1 MIIGTLHSG
10 CIDPIQA
17 TARFVIILEGGIQ
30 KSDTATTILSNGKG
44 NFGATNR
51 NDRTGR
57 SVPPSNIPVEPNRN
71 GPFHL
76 VSNRNFRRF
85 GLNGKHPLLN
95 RIATDLSRQ

>member
-17 TARFVIILEGGIQ
+17 TARLVIILEAGIQ
-30 KSDTATTILSNGKG
+30 KSDTGTTILSNGKG

-57 SVPPSNIPVEPNRN
+57 SVSPSNIPVESNRN

-76 VSNRNFRRF
+76 VSN
-85 GLNGKHPLLN
+85 
-95 RIATDLSRQ
+95 

>member
-17 TARFVIILEGGIQ
+17 TARLVIILEAGIQ
-30 KSDTATTILSNGKG
+30 KSDTGTTILSNGKG

-57 SVPPSNIPVEPNRN
+57 SVSPSLYSGRIEPKWS
-71 GPFHL
+71 
-76 VSNRNFRRF
+76 VSF
-85 GLNGKHPLLN
+85 GF
-95 RIATDLSRQ
+95 